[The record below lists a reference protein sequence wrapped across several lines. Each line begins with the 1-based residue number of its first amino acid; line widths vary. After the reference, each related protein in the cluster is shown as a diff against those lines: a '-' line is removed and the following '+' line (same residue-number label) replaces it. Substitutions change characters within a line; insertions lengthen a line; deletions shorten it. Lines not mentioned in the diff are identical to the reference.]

1 MVTSLQIKNFKSI
14 VDLALDLGRFNVLI
28 GENGCG
34 KSNILEAIAFAGA
47 ASANKLDNEFLGNRG
62 IRIASPE
69 LMTSAFSNGTGIK
82 TIEFVFATDN
92 LNHSPVKFFISQDK
106 ANKQKWINDPNDLLI
121 KLLPVL
127 FKQSSSNLPP
137 QKALP
142 DEIVKAIKADPTIN
156 IRFKRL
162 FAEIG
167 KEIENEYDG
176 WDEKLANTVSEMFL
190 FEKNSSLDL
199 SSFIVY
205 TPDQGLLRNATE
217 SKKILPIGPQGEG
230 LFQHLKEQIKPSKP
244 FILNK
249 INENMRLLDW
259 YSGFGFSDSGV
270 QQDVT
275 VSIHDKYLHPVF
287 KQFDVRSANE
297 GFLFLL
303 LYSTLMISKE
313 TPPFFA
319 IDNIDASLNPKLCAK
334 LTRNLTELAGKHKK
348 QVIVTTHNPAVL
360 DGLDLSDDSQ
370 RLFVV
375 RRNKMGHTIAS
386 RVEYKP
392 ERSKKLSEIWTDGYI
407 GGLPSN
413 F

>member
-1 MVTSLQIKNFKSI
+1 MITSLQIKNFKSI
-14 VDLALDLGRFNVLI
+14 VDLSLDLGRFNVLI

-69 LMTSAFSNGTGIK
+69 LMTPAFSNGTGTK
-82 TIEFVFATDN
+82 TMEFVFTTDN
-92 LNHSPVKFFISQDK
+92 PNHSPIKFFISQDK
-106 ANKQKWINDPNDLLI
+106 ANKQKWINDPNNLII
-121 KLLPVL
+121 KLLPVI
-127 FKQSSSNLPP
+127 FKQGPSNTPP
-137 QKALP
+137 VMALP
-142 DEIVKAIKADPTIN
+142 DEIIKAINTDPMTKA
-156 IRFKRL
+156 RFDRL
-162 FAEIG
+162 FPDIA
-167 KEIENEYDG
+167 KEIDTKSTG
-176 WDEKLANTVSEMFL
+176 WEDKLANVVAEMFL
-190 FEKNSSLDL
+190 FDKNSSIEL
-199 SSFIVY
+199 SGFIVF
-205 TPDQGLLRNATE
+205 TPDQGLLRNTTE
-217 SKKILPIGPQGEG
+217 STIIKPLGPRGEG
-230 LFQHLKEQIKPSKP
+230 LFQHLKEQSKSSRSS
-244 FILNK
+244 FLNK
-249 INENMRLLDW
+249 IDKNMRLLDW

-303 LYSTLMISKE
+303 YYSTLMISKE

-360 DGLDLSDDSQ
+360 DGLDLSDDNQ

-375 RRNKMGHTIAS
+375 RRNKKGHTIAS
-386 RVEYKP
+386 RVEHKP
-392 ERSKKLSEIWTDGYI
+392 ERSKKLSEIWVDGYI